1 MAKYKAKESYKK
13 LTPEENYCAYG
24 SSSSHMVLMDG
35 GVIEKDV
42 PNKLLEHLT
51 EVKSK
56 TVKEKGD
63 K

>member
-13 LTPEENYCAYG
+13 LTQSENYCAYG
-24 SSSSHMVLMDG
+24 SGSSHLILLDG

-42 PNKLLEHLT
+42 PKKLLEHLI

-56 TVKEKGD
+56 AIKEKGD